1 MYCIAFLFF
10 FKSETEEKCE
20 LDTAGINGKTGIQLF
35 WRNKIEKKS
44 RWFILYGVKIVKAR

>member
-10 FKSETEEKCE
+10 FKSETEEKSE